1 MVFAKTRA
9 LTILREFEQAQTEL
23 VGKAVVLSD
32 GKAGTIENVFLD
44 EWHGLRLAIRGH
56 EGRWPVS
63 TVKFAQTDEGTK
75 NPII

>member
-32 GKAGTIENVFLD
+32 GKAGTIEAVFLD
-44 EWHGLRLAIRGH
+44 DSHGLRLAICGH

-63 TVKFAQTDEGTK
+63 TVKFAQTT
-75 NPII
+75 

>member
-63 TVKFAQTDEGTK
+63 TVKFAQTDEGNK
-75 NPII
+75 NPAI